1 MDNLAM
7 SLTSE
12 QTDKILQFQDLTGI
26 DNMTVCRDVLQRHSW
41 DLEVA
46 VQDQLNIR
54 EGRPTVFASTE
65 SQPPTVFTDTVAQH
79 VFISPPSAYRRLS
92 QFSTVEAVQKLKS
105 PQLAPGAGDIPRHFT
120 RRPGLSQSSTV
131 GAEQKLKSPHLSS
144 FAGDIPGLYQEFWT
158 VAVQLLLLPFRR
170 VFNCQCS
177 RLTSTRFTSMGGG
190 TFGYV
195 VSLVFRLCLTQ
206 STLCAAYLKH
216 IRRRRPQRQVNEP
229 VGDVMS
235 SSSTLRAELR
245 FLLVYLHK
253 DNDEECN
260 NFCRNTLSSPGLAEY
275 INRSMLFWACSV
287 SSGEGQR
294 VAQAFQENTYPFLG
308 VICLRE
314 HRMTIVGR
322 ILGSLEPQVLLHKLQ
337 TICVANEASLVAAR
351 ADRVERNFNQT
362 LRRQQDEAYEAS
374 LRADQQKE
382 QMKRAEADKAEAE
395 RRRQLE
401 AEEDER
407 RRKEELQ
414 QRKVDLLSRIP
425 VEPAASDA
433 DTVCVVF
440 KLPNGQRLERRF
452 TSTTTLQD
460 VFNFVF
466 CHPASPDEFEI
477 ATNFPKRVLTCQGAG
492 ALTTL
497 ADAGL
502 KKSQVL
508 FVYDLEA

>member
-1 MDNLAM
+1 M

-26 DNMTVCRDVLQRHSW
+26 ENMTVCRDVLQRHSW

-54 EGRPTVFASTE
+54 EGRPTVFATE
-65 SQPPTVFTDTVAQH
+65 SSPPTVFTDTLAQH
-79 VFISPPSAYRRLS
+79 VFISPPSAYR
-92 QFSTVEAVQKLKS
+92 
-105 PQLAPGAGDIPRHFT
+105 
-120 RRPGLSQSSTV
+120 
-131 GAEQKLKSPHLSS
+131 
-144 FAGDIPGLYQEFWT
+144 W
-158 VAVQLLLLPFRR
+158 
-170 VFNCQCS
+170 
-177 RLTSTRFTSMGGG
+177 GGG

-195 VSLVFRLCLTQ
+195 VSLVFRLCFDTISSLLRLTY
-206 STLCAAYLKH
+206 SIFWK
-216 IRRRRPQRQVNEP
+216 RPQRQVTDP
-229 VGDVMS
+229 VGDVMRFIKFFDETYGRDHPTFYQGS
-235 SSSTLRAELR
+235 YNQALSDAKQELR

-260 NFCRNTLSSPGLAEY
+260 AFCRNTLSSPAVAEFV
-275 INRSMLFWACSV
+275 NASMLFWACSV
-287 SSGEGQR
+287 STGEGRR
-294 VAQAFQENTYPFLG
+294 VANNVQENTFPFLG

-314 HRMTIVGR
+314 NRMTIVGR
-322 ILGSLEPQVLLHKLQ
+322 ILGSLEPVVLVHKLQ

-382 QMKRAEADKAEAE
+382 QQRRDAKA
-395 RRRQLE
+395 QLE
-401 AEEDER
+401 AELSRQAQMEAEER
-407 RRKEELQ
+407 RRKQELQ
-414 QRKVDLLSRIP
+414 ERKVDLLSRMP
-425 VEPAASDA
+425 AEPPASDA

-440 KLPNGQRLERRF
+440 KLPNGERLERRF
-452 TSTTTLQD
+452 NSTTTLQD

-466 CHPASPDEFEI
+466 CQPSSPDVFEI
-477 ATNFPKRVLTCQGAG
+477 ATNFPKRVLPADSLQ
-492 ALTTL
+492 TL

-502 KKSQVL
+502 QKNQVL

>member
-79 VFISPPSAYRRLS
+79 VFISPPSAYR
-92 QFSTVEAVQKLKS
+92 
-105 PQLAPGAGDIPRHFT
+105 
-120 RRPGLSQSSTV
+120 
-131 GAEQKLKSPHLSS
+131 
-144 FAGDIPGLYQEFWT
+144 W
-158 VAVQLLLLPFRR
+158 
-170 VFNCQCS
+170 
-177 RLTSTRFTSMGGG
+177 GGG

-195 VSLVFRLCLTQ
+195 VSLVFRLCFDTINSLLRLT
-206 STLCAAYLKH
+206 LN
-216 IRRRRPQRQVNEP
+216 IFWRRRPQRQVTDP

-235 SSSTLRAELR
+235 FIKYFEERWGREGHPTFYQGSYSQALSDAKQELR

-294 VAQAFQENTYPFLG
+294 VSQAFQENTYPFLG